1 MFSSWS
7 SYRKSRSH
15 FTRGLIVFCRFVF
28 TRQNPIKS
36 IRPNFCAP
44 LWPWWYVFIIPT
56 SIFIFTFISI
66 GNSVDQRCVSEFL
79 NEIRVVT
86 FFFLPPPTPPP
97 YPSFFVCFKTK
108 KPKRKREREKWA
120 NKTLEDDKNFG
131 GMQVRNW
138 GVAKDLW
145 VGNSRRKHTVRR
157 IFLFWNFLFFESSG
171 FWWRVASAAL
181 QTWRETRIKERDR
194 RTWKVLKALKI
205 EMMVLDNTFPRDSAT

>member
-1 MFSSWS
+1 MLLYGRDDMFLLFQRPFLFSLSFRSATVSTRDAWVNSW
-7 SYRKSRSH
+7 
-15 FTRGLIVFCRFVF
+15 TRFV
-28 TRQNPIKS
+28 S
-36 IRPNFCAP
+36 W
-44 LWPWWYVFIIPT
+44 L
-56 SIFIFTFISI
+56 
-66 GNSVDQRCVSEFL
+66 
-79 NEIRVVT
+79 
-86 FFFLPPPTPPP
+86 FFSPPPPTPPP

>member
-7 SYRKSRSH
+7 FYRKSRSH

-86 FFFLPPPTPPP
+86 FFFSPPPPH
-97 YPSFFVCFKTK
+97 PSFFVCFKTK

-157 IFLFWNFLFFESSG
+157 IFLFFYFLFFWVVGILMTCRVCCPSNVTWNKNKRERQANMKSLEGIKNRDDG
-171 FWWRVASAAL
+171 FR
-181 QTWRETRIKERDR
+181 
-194 RTWKVLKALKI
+194 
-205 EMMVLDNTFPRDSAT
+205 